1 MSAAPEQRAPEQRGE
16 NLSKSP
22 SLTPSLTPTSSESNQ
37 ERHTRRVTQHL
48 SAQLLS
54 LCAFGFLLVQL
65 KPILVPLVLAVLLAL
80 LLSPLIQQLTKRGVP
95 GGIAILLA
103 ELCAF
108 LPLIGVTLIL
118 SMTTKPLSQALPKY
132 KLALIDKAN
141 QIAHWIG
148 DFIENPTL
156 REGVLQELKGSLAP
170 QLIDQGVA
178 LTQQGVRAMSA
189 GVGLFF
195 LTLLLSAFVLLEASQ
210 LKEKTRAA
218 YGEGHPLLISIASIG
233 EDVRAYVVAKTLIN
247 FLTSVAVWLVLT
259 IAGVDFAL
267 LWGLIAFP
275 LNFIPTVGA
284 IIASLPPLLIA
295 TIDPELSW
303 FAVSFVFIGLG
314 LVNGVIGSVLDPRY
328 VGQKVR
334 LSPLVILSSMLLWA
348 LLWGPI
354 GALLAVP
361 LMASL
366 RVVLSHIPTFRP
378 FAIMMRG

>member
-1 MSAAPEQRAPEQRGE
+1 
-16 NLSKSP
+16 
-22 SLTPSLTPTSSESNQ
+22 
-37 ERHTRRVTQHL
+37 
-48 SAQLLS
+48 
-54 LCAFGFLLVQL
+54 
-65 KPILVPLVLAVLLAL
+65 
-80 LLSPLIQQLTKRGVP
+80 
-95 GGIAILLA
+95 
-103 ELCAF
+103 
-108 LPLIGVTLIL
+108 
-118 SMTTKPLSQALPKY
+118 
-132 KLALIDKAN
+132 
-141 QIAHWIG
+141 
-148 DFIENPTL
+148 
-156 REGVLQELKGSLAP
+156 
-170 QLIDQGVA
+170 
-178 LTQQGVRAMSA
+178 MSA

-247 FLTSVAVWLVLT
+247 FLTSIAVWLVLT

-366 RVVLSHIPTFRP
+366 RVVFSHIPTFRP